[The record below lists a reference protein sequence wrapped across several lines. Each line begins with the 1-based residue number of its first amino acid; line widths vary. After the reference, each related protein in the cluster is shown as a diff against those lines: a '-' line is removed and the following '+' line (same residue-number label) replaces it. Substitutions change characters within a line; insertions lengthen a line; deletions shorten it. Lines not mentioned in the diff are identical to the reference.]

1 LHKFSKNTS
10 SKTHIKAS
18 RIAIV
23 FVLFYPETNTI
34 KFINNFIRVG
44 YQLIAVVNG
53 ADEKLILR
61 LNKISGLHLIINK
74 KNVGL
79 AKALNQ
85 GINYAFNIMQ
95 IRFVALFDQ
104 DSEPS
109 PQHPLVLARTLLKH
123 YDKNIACV
131 APKIQDI
138 KNRSLQKI
146 DSNYPFLFVKSA
158 ITSGSVIPKEVFL
171 EVGPMNET
179 LFIDGIDHDWCF
191 RATSKG
197 YKIALNAD
205 VVMKHNLGENYIR
218 LLNIF
223 IPFHRSPLRH
233 YYIIRNSIVLM
244 KKGYVPPQWKL
255 IEFFKMIRRFVFY
268 LFVSEDKFKTLKYT
282 FFAVFDGIFNR
293 LGEFKN

>member
-1 LHKFSKNTS
+1 MNKFSKKS
-10 SKTHIKAS
+10 SCKTDIKTS

-23 FVLFYPETNTI
+23 FVLFYPEANTM
-34 KFINNFIRVG
+34 KFIKNFIRFG

-61 LNKISGLHLIINK
+61 LNKISGLHLIVNK

-85 GINYAFNIMQ
+85 GINYAFNTMQ

-109 PQHPLVLARTLLKH
+109 PQHPLILARSWLKNH
-123 YDKNIACV
+123 DKNIACV
-131 APKIQDI
+131 APVIQDI
-138 KNRSLQKI
+138 KNSNLLQI
-146 DSNYPFLFVKSA
+146 DSNHPFLFVESA
-158 ITSGSVIPKEVFL
+158 ITSGSVIPKDVFL
-171 EVGPMNET
+171 EVGPMNEK

-191 RATSKG
+191 RAASKG
-197 YKIALNAD
+197 YKIALNTE
-205 VVMKHNLGENYIR
+205 VVMKHNLGEHYIS
-218 LLNIF
+218 LFNLF
-223 IPFHRSPLRH
+223 KPFHRSPVRH

-244 KKGYVPPQWKL
+244 KKDYVPLKWKL
-255 IEFFKMIRRFVFY
+255 IELFKMIRRFVFY
-268 LFVSEDKFKTLKYT
+268 LFVSEDKFKTLKYA